1 MSSKIEGAIIAV
13 VAALCSLNCK
23 SDGNTKQTGTP
34 PVATARPAA
43 SMLTLPRAPTPPKNL
58 PPRAVPTSWP
68 VASGP
73 AMAILAGK
81 GVGPIRFGA
90 TVATIERL
98 MAAPCEVRDADA
110 CRYYA
115 RGIEFLLKGGVVK
128 EMHISRPGRPAP
140 KGFSYGIFNGS
151 TPEGVTTLV
160 LERAVPELI
169 GAPPKKEAVAD
180 GGANG
185 TVDSWQY
192 PGMRVDFDRTGNKV
206 VVGEIVLTKG

>member
-1 MSSKIEGAIIAV
+1 MKIEGAIIAV
-13 VAALCSLNCK
+13 VAAACSLSCK
-23 SDGNTKQTGTP
+23 SDGNTKPTGTP
-34 PVATARPAA
+34 VESPRPAP
-43 SMLTLPRAPTPPKNL
+43 SMLTLPRAPAPPKGL
-58 PPRAVPTSWP
+58 PPRTVPTSWP

-98 MAAPCEVRDADA
+98 MMAPCEAKDADA

-115 RGIEFLLKGGVVK
+115 RGIEFLLKDGVVK

-140 KGFSYGIFNGS
+140 KGFVYGIFNGS

-160 LERAVPELI
+160 LERAVPGLI
-169 GAPPKKEAVAD
+169 GAPTKKETVAD

-192 PGMRVDFDRTGNKV
+192 PGMRIDFDRTETKT
-206 VVGEIVLTKG
+206 VVGEIVLLKN

>member
-13 VAALCSLNCK
+13 VAAWCSLHCK
-23 SDGNTKQTGTP
+23 SDGNTKQTGA
-34 PVATARPAA
+34 PVASERPPPT
-43 SMLTLPRAPTPPKNL
+43 MLTLPHAPA
-58 PPRAVPTSWP
+58 PRQGPAPRIVPTSWP

-98 MAAPCEVRDADA
+98 MAAPCETRDADA

-115 RGIEFLLKGGVVK
+115 RGIEFLLKDGVVK

-140 KGFSYGIFNGS
+140 KGFVYGIFNGS

-160 LERAVPELI
+160 LERAVPGLI
-169 GAPPKKEAVAD
+169 GAPTKKETIAD
-180 GGANG
+180 GGSNG
-185 TVDSWQY
+185 TVESWQY
-192 PGMRVDFDRTGNKV
+192 PGMRVDFDRTENKV
-206 VVGEIVLTKG
+206 VVGEIVLVKN